1 MKSSRSSGAAL
12 RHGYTALTSMSPGS
26 PASSPHASAGF
37 SASARAWSTMA
48 CQWARLI
55 LSTVGRGYSPA
66 MAPKGVKLVASNR
79 KARHD
84 YDVLDTFEAGMALV
98 GTEVKSLR
106 DGKIVL
112 KDAHARV
119 EDGELWLVGV
129 HVAPYELAD
138 GFGGHDP
145 ERRRKLLLHRWEIAE
160 LAARTAQ
167 EGLTIV
173 PLSVYFKEG
182 RAKIELGLARGRRNY
197 DKRHAIAERDAARE
211 TAKAMSVKRR

>member
-1 MKSSRSSGAAL
+1 VPRKDVAGPRKGMK
-12 RHGYTALTSMSPGS
+12 
-26 PASSPHASAGF
+26 
-37 SASARAWSTMA
+37 
-48 CQWARLI
+48 
-55 LSTVGRGYSPA
+55 V
-66 MAPKGVKLVASNR
+66 VANNR

-84 YDVLDTFEAGMALV
+84 YDILDTFEAGMALV

-119 EDGELWLVGV
+119 EDGELWLLGV

-138 GFGGHDP
+138 GFSGHDP
-145 ERRRKLLLHRWEIAE
+145 ERRRKLLLHRWEIDE
-160 LAARTAQ
+160 LGERTAR
-167 EGLTIV
+167 EGLTII

-197 DKRHAIAERDAARE
+197 DKRHAIAERDAARDL
-211 TAKAMSVKRR
+211 AKAMSPKGWMSHKNR

>member
-1 MKSSRSSGAAL
+1 MK
-12 RHGYTALTSMSPGS
+12 
-26 PASSPHASAGF
+26 
-37 SASARAWSTMA
+37 
-48 CQWARLI
+48 
-55 LSTVGRGYSPA
+55 V
-66 MAPKGVKLVASNR
+66 VASNR

-84 YDVLDTFEAGMALV
+84 YDILDTFEAGMALV

-119 EDGELWLVGV
+119 EDGELWLLGV

-138 GFGGHDP
+138 GFSGHDP
-145 ERRRKLLLHRWEIAE
+145 ERRRKLLLHRWEIDE
-160 LAARTAQ
+160 LGERTAR
-167 EGLTIV
+167 EGLTII

-197 DKRHAIAERDAARE
+197 DKRHAIAERDAARDL
-211 TAKAMSVKRR
+211 AKAMSPKGWMSHKNR

>member
-1 MKSSRSSGAAL
+1 
-12 RHGYTALTSMSPGS
+12 MSPKDPHGS
-26 PASSPHASAGF
+26 PKG
-37 SASARAWSTMA
+37 
-48 CQWARLI
+48 
-55 LSTVGRGYSPA
+55 
-66 MAPKGVKLVASNR
+66 PKVVASNR

-138 GFGGHDP
+138 V
-145 ERRRKLLLHRWEIAE
+145 R
-160 LAARTAQ
+160 AR
-167 EGLTIV
+167 
-173 PLSVYFKEG
+173 
-182 RAKIELGLARGRRNY
+182 AR
-197 DKRHAIAERDAARE
+197 
-211 TAKAMSVKRR
+211 

>member
-1 MKSSRSSGAAL
+1 
-12 RHGYTALTSMSPGS
+12 MS
-26 PASSPHASAGF
+26 
-37 SASARAWSTMA
+37 
-48 CQWARLI
+48 
-55 LSTVGRGYSPA
+55 
-66 MAPKGVKLVASNR
+66 PKGVKVVASNR

-84 YDVLDTFEAGMALV
+84 YDVLDTFEAGIALV

-129 HVAPYELAD
+129 HIAPYELTD

-145 ERRRKLLLHRWEIAE
+145 ERRRKMLLHRWEINE
-160 LAARTAQ
+160 LGERTAR

-211 TAKAMSVKRR
+211 TAKAMSPKGR

>member
-1 MKSSRSSGAAL
+1 
-12 RHGYTALTSMSPGS
+12 MSPKDPHGS
-26 PASSPHASAGF
+26 PKG
-37 SASARAWSTMA
+37 
-48 CQWARLI
+48 
-55 LSTVGRGYSPA
+55 
-66 MAPKGVKLVASNR
+66 PKVVASNR

-98 GTEVKSLR
+98 GTEVKSMR
-106 DGKIVL
+106 EGKVVL

-138 GFGGHDP
+138 GFGGHEP
-145 ERRRKLLLHRWEIAE
+145 ERRRKLLLHRWEIDE
-160 LAARTAQ
+160 LAERTAR

-182 RAKIELGLARGRRNY
+182 RAKIELGLARGRKNY

-211 TAKAMSVKRR
+211 AAKAMSPKGR